1 MSAHAKLSPSG
12 AHRWMVCHGSVALE
26 APFPDSSSEFAAEGT
41 LAHEVASE
49 CLISGADP
57 ALIIGKPATVDGFD
71 FTIDQNMVDHVKD
84 YMKLVRE
91 YAEGGELLVE
101 RRVGIGH
108 LTGEEGAG
116 GTSDAIIIKGTE
128 IIIVDLKYGMGVRVD
143 ANDNPQLLIYA
154 LGALN
159 EYDIL
164 ADFDTVTMVI
174 HQPRLNHVSEY
185 SISVEQLLAFGD
197 EVRKSANMVRG
208 DNAALVPGEKQ
219 CRFCKAKASCPALS
233 AEVSEAVGGVADLSD
248 FADLVA
254 QEITPDTSDNY
265 LPVAMSKVEL
275 VEQWCKAIRA
285 ETERRLL
292 AGQPVTGYKLVA
304 GRTGNRDWKDAAA
317 VEDMMKKTFRMR
329 DDQVYDQKLI
339 SPTKAEKVFKENPK
353 RWANLQEQIVRGEG
367 KPSVAP
373 ATDKRPAMDIK
384 PVSDDFRD
392 LIANSKKDN

>member
-26 APFPDSSSEFAAEGT
+26 APFPDSSSQFAAEGT

-57 ALIIGKPATVDGFD
+57 ALLLGQPATVDGFD

-84 YMKLVRE
+84 YMKLVQD

-101 RRVGIGH
+101 KRVGIGH

-116 GTSDAIIIKGTE
+116 GTSDAIIIKGNE
-128 IIIVDLKYGMGVRVD
+128 IIIIDLKYGMGVRVE
-143 ANDNPQLLIYA
+143 ANENPQLMIYA

-159 EYDIL
+159 EYDIV

-185 SISVEQLLAFGD
+185 SITVEQLLTFAD
-197 EVRKSANMVRG
+197 DVRGAADKVRG
-208 DNAALVPGEKQ
+208 DDAALVPGEKQ
-219 CRFCKAKASCPALS
+219 CRFCKAKASCPALR
-233 AEVSEAVGGVADLSD
+233 AEVAEVVGGAADLSD

-254 QEITPDTSDNY
+254 QEITSETSDNY

-275 VEQWCKAIRA
+275 VEQWCKAVRA

-304 GRTGNRDWKDAAA
+304 GRTGNREWKDAAA

-329 DDQVYDQKLI
+329 DDQVFDFKLI

-373 ATDKRPAMDIK
+373 ATDKRPEMVVT
-384 PVSDDFRD
+384 PVMDDFRD
-392 LIANSKKDN
+392 LTAN

>member
-26 APFPDSSSEFAAEGT
+26 APFPDSSSQFAAEGT

-49 CLISGADP
+49 CLISNADP
-57 ALIIGKPATVDGFD
+57 AMLIGKPATVDGFD
-71 FTIDQNMVDHVKD
+71 FTIDQSMVDYVKD

-91 YAEGGELLVE
+91 YAKGGELLVE
-101 RRVGIGH
+101 KRVGIGH

-128 IIIVDLKYGMGVRVD
+128 IIIIDLKFGMGVRVD
-143 ANDNPQLLIYA
+143 ALDNAQLQIYA

-197 EVRKSANMVRG
+197 EVRKSANLVRG

-254 QEITPDTSDNY
+254 QEITSETSDNY

-373 ATDKRPAMDIK
+373 ATDKRPAMDVK
-384 PVSDDFRD
+384 PILDDFRD
-392 LIANSKKDN
+392 LIAN

>member
-26 APFPDSSSEFAAEGT
+26 APFPDSSSQFAAEGT

-49 CLISGADP
+49 CLISNADP
-57 ALIIGKPATVDGFD
+57 AMLIGKPATVDGFD
-71 FTIDQNMVDHVKD
+71 FTIDQSMVDYVKD

-91 YAEGGELLVE
+91 YAKGGELLVE
-101 RRVGIGH
+101 KRVGIGH

-128 IIIVDLKYGMGVRVD
+128 IIIIDLKFGMGVRVD
-143 ANDNPQLLIYA
+143 ALDNAQLQIYA

-185 SISVEQLLAFGD
+185 SISVEQLLAFSD
-197 EVRKSANMVRG
+197 DVRKSANLVRG

-254 QEITPDTSDNY
+254 QEITSETSDNY

-373 ATDKRPAMDIK
+373 ATDKRPAMDVK
-384 PVSDDFRD
+384 PILDDFRD
-392 LIANSKKDN
+392 LIAN

>member
-1 MSAHAKLSPSG
+1 MSVHAKLSPSG
-12 AHRWMVCHGSVALE
+12 AHRWMACPGSVALE
-26 APFPDSSSEFAAEGT
+26 AEYPDSSSEFAAEGT
-41 LAHEVASE
+41 VAHELASE

-57 ALIIGKPATVDGFD
+57 ALMIGKPASVDGFD
-71 FTIDQNMVDHVKD
+71 FTIDQTMVDHVKD

-101 RRVGIGH
+101 KRVGIGH

-116 GTSDAIIIKGTE
+116 GTSDAIIIKGNE

-143 ANDNPQLLIYA
+143 AGDNPQLMLYA

-159 EYDIL
+159 EYDL
-164 ADFDTVTMVI
+164 VADFDTVTMVI
-174 HQPRLNHVSEY
+174 HQPRLNHVSEH
-185 SISVEQLLAFGD
+185 SIPVEDLLKFAD
-197 EVRKSANMVRG
+197 EVRGAADKVRSPDG
-208 DNAALVPGEKQ
+208 DLAPGEKQ
-219 CRFCKAKASCPALS
+219 CKFCKAKATCPALRAEM
-233 AEVSEAVGGVADLSD
+233 AEVVGGSADISD

-254 QEITPDTSDNY
+254 QEITSETSDNY
-265 LPVAMSKVEL
+265 LPVAMSKIEMI
-275 VEQWCKAIRA
+275 EQWCKAVRA

-292 AGQPVTGYKLVA
+292 AGQPVTGYKLVE
-304 GRTGNRDWKDAAA
+304 GRAGNRDWKDTKA

-329 DDQVYDQKLI
+329 DDQVYDFKLI

-353 RWANLQEQIVRGEG
+353 RWANLQEQIVRSEG

-384 PVSDDFRD
+384 PVMDDFRD
-392 LIANSKKDN
+392 LTAN

>member
-57 ALIIGKPATVDGFD
+57 ALLLGKPATVDGFD
-71 FTIDQNMVDHVKD
+71 FTIDQTMVDHVKD

-101 RRVGIGH
+101 KRVGIGH

-116 GTSDAIIIKGTE
+116 GTSDAIIIKGNE
-128 IIIVDLKYGMGVRVD
+128 IIIVDLKYGMGVRVNAD
-143 ANDNPQLLIYA
+143 ENPQLMIYA

-159 EYDIL
+159 EYEVL
-164 ADFDTVTMVI
+164 GDFDTVTMVI
-174 HQPRLNHVSEY
+174 HQQRLNHVSEY
-185 SISVEQLLAFGD
+185 SIPVEQLLTFAD
-197 EVRKSANMVRG
+197 DVRKSANMARG
-208 DNAALVPGEKQ
+208 DDAALVPGEKQ

-233 AEVSEAVGGVADLSD
+233 AEVAEVVSGAADLSD

-304 GRTGNRDWKDAAA
+304 GRTGNREWRDAAA

-329 DDQVYDQKLI
+329 DDQVFDFKLI

-373 ATDKRPAMDIK
+373 ATDRRPAMDVK
-384 PVSDDFRD
+384 PVMDDFRD
-392 LIANSKKDN
+392 LTAN